1 MAESAKRRSCFH
13 QSLNL
18 DGLGFSWQPFWW
30 LRCNYCEDQATV
42 VIVSILIKF
51 FDTGVGRPSS
61 RRRWG
66 STTSNV
72 ALETRGRRWG
82 SLSCQTWS
90 RWPCWCWF
98 RWWSYD
104 DVGYWG
110 VCQVQCRRKT
120 CLTKVPAMI
129 QPLLYWL
136 AECTP
141 VTRLKCKS
149 FWAPET
155 SVLLT
160 VFECLRSNIPR
171 SI

>member
-1 MAESAKRRSCFH
+1 MAESAKRRSCF

-18 DGLGFSWQPFWW
+18 DGEGFFLATILVIMLQL
-30 LRCNYCEDQATV
+30 LRRSSNSGYRHDLDQVLRQAWA
-42 VIVSILIKF
+42 
-51 FDTGVGRPSS
+51 GRPSS

-98 RWWSYD
+98 RWFYD
-104 DVGYWG
+104 AVGYWG

-155 SVLLT
+155 
-160 VFECLRSNIPR
+160 
-171 SI
+171 

>member
-1 MAESAKRRSCFH
+1 MAESAKRRSCF

-18 DGLGFSWQPFWW
+18 DREGFSWQLFWW
-30 LRCNYCEDQATV
+30 LRCNYCEDQLKV
-42 VIVSILIKF
+42 VIVMILIKF

-98 RWWSYD
+98 RWWLY

-110 VCQVQCRRKT
+110 VCQAQCRRKT
-120 CLTKVPAMI
+120 CLTKVPAENDSAAA
-129 QPLLYWL
+129 PLLTLALLTLYWL
-136 AECTP
+136 
-141 VTRLKCKS
+141 
-149 FWAPET
+149 
-155 SVLLT
+155 LLT
-160 VFECLRSNIPR
+160 CITGRVYL
-171 SI
+171 